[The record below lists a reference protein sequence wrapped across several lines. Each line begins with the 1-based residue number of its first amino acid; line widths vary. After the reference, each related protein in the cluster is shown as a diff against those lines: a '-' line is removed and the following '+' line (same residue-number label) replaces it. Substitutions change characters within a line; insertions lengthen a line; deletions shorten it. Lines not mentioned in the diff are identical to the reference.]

1 MMDHRGEHYSRFP
14 PHNLGRTAPLK
25 DAMALIG
32 IDSPVN
38 EKVINEVKKLES
50 VVNVK
55 SLNFNIM

>member
-1 MMDHRGEHYSRFP
+1 
-14 PHNLGRTAPLK
+14 
-25 DAMALIG
+25 MALIG

-38 EKVINEVKKLES
+38 EKVISEVKKLDS